1 MAGDFAAVNVEDIAL
16 EMGDAPFGSHL
27 KNDDYTDEG
36 ALVVQGKNVQG
47 RVFDWTDKRHV
58 SIEKWK
64 SIPRSH
70 CFPGDLIFPKVGTI
84 GKVGILSK
92 CPGYDKYLLSTNTM
106 RLRVDLQKADPL
118 YIYYYFT
125 WSKIVNLIHALNSKS
140 VVLDNSNVEKL
151 ASNPYLLV
159 HALPQEDHNDTD
171 DASSGYVYPILMP
184 ESTVQAVQSSRRRP
198 YRASVVDRETQAHRT
213 AALYR
218 LHPGVLRASGH
229 VDGPEQVA

>member
-1 MAGDFAAVNVEDIAL
+1 MRKILRDNSLSLVMFSLFGLCLLGHSLAGYAAYCDDQQAHRQPSLRYTAYV
-16 EMGDAPFGSHL
+16 MSSHFW
-27 KNDDYTDEG
+27 
-36 ALVVQGKNVQG
+36 AS
-47 RVFDWTDKRHV
+47 VFENW
-58 SIEKWK
+58 
-64 SIPRSH
+64 
-70 CFPGDLIFPKVGTI
+70 
-84 GKVGILSK
+84 
-92 CPGYDKYLLSTNTM
+92 
-106 RLRVDLQKADPL
+106 
-118 YIYYYFT
+118 
-125 WSKIVNLIHALNSKS
+125 